1 MTEEKNDNA
10 VDQPIVSNLALPVSV
25 KPDGFATILETV
37 SQQIAS
43 SAKGTGLVGAPLLE
57 AISEVVTTAAREA
70 VETGG
75 DLLFG
80 TKAII
85 MGVVRGSG
93 ATKDAALKM
102 VAHAARIVIRHTADR
117 NGNLAAA
124 IKGIVLGAIASART
138 MEVETAR
145 AASTAAQGALEGASE
160 AGSVTVERVLGALK
174 EPIGGSKVVLPEP
187 LAT

>member
-1 MTEEKNDNA
+1 MIEAKTANDVAQPVATNA
-10 VDQPIVSNLALPVSV
+10 ALPVFMR
-25 KPDGFATILETV
+25 PDAFAKILEWVTQRV
-37 SQQIAS
+37 AS
-43 SAKGTGLVGAPLLE
+43 PAKGTGLVGAPLLE
-57 AISEVVTTAAREA
+57 AISDVVATAAREIILK
-70 VETGG
+70 GG
-75 DLLFG
+75 DLLPG

-93 ATKDAALKM
+93 GTKDAALEM
-102 VAHAARIVIRHTADR
+102 VAHAAKIIVHHTADR

-138 MEVETAR
+138 MGVETAR

-160 AGSVTVERVLGALK
+160 AGSITVERVLGALN
-174 EPIGGSKVVLPEP
+174 EPIGGCKVALPEP

>member
-1 MTEEKNDNA
+1 MTEEKNDHA
-10 VDQPIVSNLALPVSV
+10 VDQPVVTNVALSVSA

-37 SQQIAS
+37 TQRIAS
-43 SAKGTGLVGAPLLE
+43 SAKGTGLIGAPLLE
-57 AISEVVTTAAREA
+57 AISEVVTTAARET
-70 VETGG
+70 VETGR
-75 DLLFG
+75 DLIPG

-85 MGVVRGSG
+85 MGVVRGTG

-102 VAHAARIVIRHTADR
+102 VAHAAKIIIHHTADR

-124 IKGIVLGAIASART
+124 IKGIVLGAIASAKS
-138 MEVETAR
+138 MGVETAT
-145 AASTAAQGALEGASE
+145 AASMAAQGALEGASE

-174 EPIGGSKVVLPEP
+174 EPIGGNKVVLPEP

>member
-1 MTEEKNDNA
+1 MTEEKNSSA
-10 VDQPIVSNLALPVSV
+10 GDQPVVASVALPVSV
-25 KPDGFATILETV
+25 KPADFATILETV
-37 SQQIAS
+37 TQTIAG
-43 SAKGTGLVGAPLLE
+43 SAKGTGLIGAPLLE
-57 AISEVVTTAAREA
+57 AITQVVVAATRDA
-70 VETGG
+70 IDTGG

-85 MGVVRGSG
+85 MGVVRGTG

-102 VAHAARIVIRHTADR
+102 LAHAAKIIIHHTADR

-138 MEVETAR
+138 MEVETAK

-174 EPIGGSKVVLPEP
+174 EPIGGNRVVLPEP
-187 LAT
+187 LVT

>member
-1 MTEEKNDNA
+1 MTEEKNRSA
-10 VDQPIVSNLALPVSV
+10 VDPPVVAKVVLPVSA
-25 KPDGFATILETV
+25 KPDRFAAVLETV
-37 SQQIAS
+37 TQTIAS

-57 AISEVVTTAAREA
+57 AITQVVATAAREA

-75 DLLFG
+75 DLLPG

-85 MGVVRGSG
+85 MGVVRGTG

-102 VAHAARIVIRHTADR
+102 VAHAARIIILHMADR

-138 MEVETAR
+138 MEVETGR

-160 AGSVTVERVLGALK
+160 AGPVTVERVLGALK
-174 EPIGGSKVVLPEP
+174 EPIGGNKVVLPEP
-187 LAT
+187 LPT

>member
-1 MTEEKNDNA
+1 MTENNDNSA
-10 VDQPIVSNLALPVSV
+10 VDQPVLANTLLSASV
-25 KPDGFATILETV
+25 KPDGFATMLETV
-37 SQQIAS
+37 TQAIATT
-43 SAKGTGLVGAPLLE
+43 ARGTGPIGTPLLE
-57 AISEVVTTAAREA
+57 AVSQVVASAAREA
-70 VETGG
+70 VGTGG
-75 DLLFG
+75 DLLPG

-102 VAHAARIVIRHTADR
+102 VAHAAKIIVHHTADR

-160 AGSVTVERVLGALK
+160 AGSITVERVLGALK
-174 EPIGGSKVVLPEP
+174 EPIGGNTVVLPGP
-187 LAT
+187 LAI